1 MILDLYEIAFHA
13 VLVFFSLTTTFFI
26 LICPQRTVNSYNHD
40 RIQTVTTSEPR
51 RNYFPVPDEDIIEDN
66 YSDEYVPNFDPYAE
80 HESFIGEEQ
89 VLNAGYTVKDGNMKP
104 HEYLTSSYERPD
116 KVKVSQIILF
126 LL

>member
-1 MILDLYEIAFHA
+1 M
-13 VLVFFSLTTTFFI
+13 LVFFPLTTTFCI
-26 LICPQRTVNSYNHD
+26 QICPQRTVNSYNHD
-40 RIQTVTTSEPR
+40 RIQTVTNEPR
-51 RNYFPVPDEDIIEDN
+51 RNYFPVPDEEIIEDN

-116 KVKVSQIILF
+116 KVKLS
-126 LL
+126 

>member
-1 MILDLYEIAFHA
+1 M
-13 VLVFFSLTTTFFI
+13 
-26 LICPQRTVNSYNHD
+26 NSYNHD

-51 RNYFPVPDEDIIEDN
+51 RNYFPVPDEEIIEDN